1 MSSYPTFFFRLSIPP
16 FLVSAARKPLT
27 GNEILEKESISQ
39 LFQLPSLDKQETWF
53 PTLRKTIWV
62 LSQLHDFV
70 KPAIFE
76 DIAQEAVSLCRQSLI
91 VASEQIRS
99 SKTALD
105 AQLFLARHLL
115 ILKEM
120 AKNLVFGREGGGGG
134 GADGDGKGGIDL
146 GSVTGTFF
154 LCLGSGNG

>member
-1 MSSYPTFFFRLSIPP
+1 M
-16 FLVSAARKPLT
+16 K
-27 GNEILEKESISQ
+27 EKESISQ
-39 LFQLPSLDKQETWF
+39 LFQLPSLDKQETWY

-76 DIAQEAVSLCRQSLI
+76 DIAQEAVSLCRQSLL
-91 VASEQIRS
+91 VASSQIRS

-105 AQLFLARHLL
+105 AQLFLTRHLL

-120 AKNLVFGREGGGGG
+120 TKNLEFGKEGEGGNGNGGNG
-134 GADGDGKGGIDL
+134 
-146 GSVTGTFF
+146 VTGTFWLVF
-154 LCLGSGNG
+154 D

>member
-1 MSSYPTFFFRLSIPP
+1 MSSSPSP
-16 FLVSAARKPLT
+16 FDLFSHNGECFLTAARKSLT
-27 GNEILEKESISQ
+27 ANEIKEKESISQ

-76 DIAQEAVSLCRQSLI
+76 DIAQEAVSLCRQSLL

-99 SKTALD
+99 SKSALD
-105 AQLFLARHLL
+105 GQLFLARHLV

-120 AKNLVFGREGGGGG
+120 TKNLEFGREGRS
-134 GADGDGKGGIDL
+134 GDGNDL
-146 GSVTGTFF
+146 GGVTGTF
-154 LCLGSGNG
+154 LCLGTGLG

>member
-1 MSSYPTFFFRLSIPP
+1 M
-16 FLVSAARKPLT
+16 
-27 GNEILEKESISQ
+27 EKESISQ

-91 VASEQIRS
+91 VASEQVRS

-154 LCLGSGNG
+154 FVFGIRERLGADLEK